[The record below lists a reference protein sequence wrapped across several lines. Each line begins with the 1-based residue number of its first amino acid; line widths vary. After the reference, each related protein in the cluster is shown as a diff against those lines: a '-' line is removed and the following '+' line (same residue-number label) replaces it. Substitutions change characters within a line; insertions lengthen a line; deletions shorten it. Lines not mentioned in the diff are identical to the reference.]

1 MLNSRTKHLV
11 PDDHISMKKMSKF
24 DMEPWEHTIVINRQ
38 TTVIMR
44 RKTRFREFDYHSIR
58 HLYGNREVGLVQLSI
73 D

>member
-1 MLNSRTKHLV
+1 
-11 PDDHISMKKMSKF
+11 
-24 DMEPWEHTIVINRQ
+24 
-38 TTVIMR
+38 MR